1 MVYTRTDHVRNRV
14 GMIKIYINPS
24 YAFQS
29 ICKFYFISPAN
40 IQPQIVGSF
49 LSLFRPMIQCCY
61 GSGFAKMRPALT
73 LILNALLAVTALA
86 ATEYHYH
93 ADTQILRRPTTLR
106 PVTFNGVAIG
116 TTELNKTAEP
126 GTLHSLTDGHHFF
139 HEDWY
144 LSNSSSSGPV
154 WEYLSTRRNASSSPS
169 PQP

>member
-1 MVYTRTDHVRNRV
+1 
-14 GMIKIYINPS
+14 
-24 YAFQS
+24 
-29 ICKFYFISPAN
+29 
-40 IQPQIVGSF
+40 
-49 LSLFRPMIQCCY
+49 
-61 GSGFAKMRPALT
+61 MRPALT

-139 HEDWY
+139 HEGWY